1 VLCFPKQAPR
11 SRIHVA
17 SHSNTKSALVERA
30 SYSGFG
36 SDRDRGSSSLS
47 HFAFRPLARF
57 VMTSLPPP
65 APSLQGSPTS
75 SPTLG
80 PLASPS
86 LDPAAYQRVLAENEA
101 MRSAGS
107 RLEQQL
113 AEYKEEQARL
123 SAELQQARMRASS
136 PVGASS
142 RMSVRLRGPPL
153 ALFGGANAF
162 GFELTAWLRA
172 VRQQFKWYG
181 RDMFPDDESRIE
193 YAALHLKDGA
203 LEWWQSIDQS
213 EIKTWDEFVACLQRR
228 YQPRLAADA
237 ARVRIAALKQ
247 RGTVSKLCSEMQQL
261 LVYVP
266 TMHLDDRLFFFKQA
280 LDAPIAAKVAEQ
292 HPESLEEAMEA
303 AVQAEMYLGR
313 SNSNG
318 NQYGRSFFKPRSGG
332 QGPATGGGSSAP
344 MELSNINQAAADSSS
359 SDAQP
364 PTQEQLLA
372 LWAEAQGKD
381 HALNAVFS
389 RGGAKVPGISKE
401 DYERC
406 RRENRCL
413 RCKQPGHVARDCNK
427 PVSLKW

>member
-1 VLCFPKQAPR
+1 M
-11 SRIHVA
+11 A
-17 SHSNTKSALVERA
+17 SA
-30 SYSGFG
+30 
-36 SDRDRGSSSLS
+36 
-47 HFAFRPLARF
+47 
-57 VMTSLPPP
+57 PPP
-65 APSLQGSPTS
+65 ASSPQGSPSS
-75 SPTLG
+75 SPALG

-101 MRSAGS
+101 MRSAGT
-107 RLEQQL
+107 RLEQKL
-113 AEYKEEQARL
+113 AESKEEQARL
-123 SAELQQARMRASS
+123 IAELQQMSIRASN
-136 PVGASS
+136 PAGAAS
-142 RMSVRLRGPPL
+142 RMGVRLRGPPL
-153 ALFGGANAF
+153 AQFGGANAL

-172 VRQQFKWYG
+172 VKQQIEFYG
-181 RDMFPDDESRIE
+181 REEFPDDASRIK
-193 YAALHLKDGA
+193 YAALHFKDGA

-213 EIKTWDEFVACLQRR
+213 EINTWDDFVACLKRR

-318 NQYGRSFFKPRSGG
+318 SQYSRSFFKPRLGG
-332 QGPATGGGSSAP
+332 QGAAAGGGSSAP
-344 MELSNINQAAADSSS
+344 MELSNINQAAGESSS